1 MIFEAKRALR
11 RTIKAQTATLSPAD
25 KHRQA
30 LLVTTYLCEIISHMD
45 HPVVAL
51 FSPLSDELPLDVAA
65 LSKLCRVVLPKVDT
79 TSDAP
84 LMEFYPY
91 SAETLSVGAYG
102 ISEPVSHRSIAAE
115 DIDLAIIPGVAFSS
129 EGYRLGRGKGYY
141 DCYLS
146 REGFRAETIGVCFN
160 HQLLADIPTEPHD
173 KRVKRVITA
182 SYIEQKD

>member
-51 FSPLSDELPLDVAA
+51 FSPLSDELPLDIAA
-65 LSKLCRVVLPKVDT
+65 LSKLCRVVLPKVDAT
-79 TSDAP
+79 ANAP

-91 SAETLSVGAYG
+91 STDSLSVGAYG
-102 ISEPVSHRSIAAE
+102 ISEPTSQSPILPE
-115 DIDLAIIPGVAFSS
+115 DIDLAIIPGVAFTL
-129 EGYRLGRGKGYY
+129 EGYRLGRGKGFY
-141 DCYLS
+141 DRYLS
-146 REGFRAETIGVCFN
+146 RSGFRAETIGVCFD
-160 HQLLADIPTEPHD
+160 HQLLDALPVEPHD
-173 KRVKRVITA
+173 KHVKKVVTA
-182 SYIEQKD
+182 SIIEQNR